1 MMTAASGHEKAR
13 TDRDRILKE
22 MTPSQIE
29 KDQSLAKEIFDR
41 IQERETAE

>member
-1 MMTAASGHEKAR
+1 VAAASGHEKAR

-22 MTPSQIE
+22 MTPSQID
-29 KDQSLAKEIFDR
+29 KGQSLDKEIFDR